1 MQTPK
6 RSIFPTILSLESK
19 FLQRLLRPSLLPK
32 FFCPPIFLPN
42 FSAASRGNLPR
53 SDYLTIMSSIQ
64 VEVHLNNPITKQLD
78 WGSIFESHRRWLST
92 IVRARLADPH
102 AAADVLQEVAL
113 VAISQA
119 NRPVDSDKIAPWLY
133 RITLRKIVNHHR
145 ASGRAR
151 RVLESVA
158 NKPDSQEPG
167 AWLVQKEIQTS
178 IQEGLSKLHPQPWAW
193 PQTSQTLSSQN
204 EDTTGQRPAAAPA
217 YGLGSWRAVRC
228 LRSGFAAATYGAITR
243 RMLFALPTRRSLQ
256 IHNLLPIQAIQ
267 IHAILSR
274 MHRHGEFWSRAPA
287 PRLSKSPWSTPATS
301 ILNGSS
307 QTTPWRLPSS
317 IKSLGVKAMSSMS
330 NPPCIRDPSKTVAG
344 LWFQSTMCL

>member
-1 MQTPK
+1 
-6 RSIFPTILSLESK
+6 
-19 FLQRLLRPSLLPK
+19 
-32 FFCPPIFLPN
+32 
-42 FSAASRGNLPR
+42 
-53 SDYLTIMSSIQ
+53 MSSIQ

-167 AWLVQKEIQTS
+167 AWLVQKEMQTS
-178 IQEGLSKLHPQPWAW
+178 IQEGLSKLHPQDRQLLLLKYTEGWGYDQLAKH
-193 PQTSQTLSSQN
+193 
-204 EDTTGQRPAAAPA
+204 
-217 YGLGSWRAVRC
+217 LGV
-228 LRSGFAAATYGAITR
+228 
-243 RMLFALPTRRSLQ
+243 
-256 IHNLLPIQAIQ
+256 
-267 IHAILSR
+267 
-274 MHRHGEFWSRAPA
+274 
-287 PRLSKSPWSTPATS
+287 
-301 ILNGSS
+301 
-307 QTTPWRLPSS
+307 S
-317 IKSLGVKAMSSMS
+317 IKTIEYRLLKARRALRARLAHES
-330 NPPCIRDPSKTVAG
+330 
-344 LWFQSTMCL
+344 